1 MNQLIEILQERP
13 IILAIL
19 IFWPLFLWAAKIIV
33 QKVLFKYEEKNINK
47 KKLIIIG

>member
-19 IFWPLFLWAAKIIV
+19 IFWPIFLFVAKVIA
-33 QKVLFKYEEKNINK
+33 QKVLFKYESK
-47 KKLIIIG
+47 K